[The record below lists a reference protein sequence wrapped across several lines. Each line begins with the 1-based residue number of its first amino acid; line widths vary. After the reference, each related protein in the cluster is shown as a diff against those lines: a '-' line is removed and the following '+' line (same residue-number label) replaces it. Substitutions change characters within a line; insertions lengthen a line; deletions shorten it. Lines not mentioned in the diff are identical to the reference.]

1 MTMKKNQKRLL
12 TLAVMMAA
20 SPLYAAS
27 LNEIEANHPIN
38 ASQYITVNDHVM
50 ELSGVI
56 GTISASTTTTTTT
69 TTTTSPLPA
78 PIGMTG
84 MLAPAPAPAAESDLD
99 YYSFYAQAGDVV
111 TVDIDGGI
119 GGAKSVDTILAV
131 FDADHMLQR
140 MNDDASSLDT
150 GSSSTRDSRIDNFK
164 VPKSGVY
171 YVGVSAYPRRFLD
184 GGNVTATGSGSGDYK
199 LLISGVSPAVKQ
211 ISIEVK
217 PGSRELATLNPKSKG
232 KIPVALLSDTSFNAM
247 DINQAT
253 LTFGGKGNE
262 ASLSKC
268 NPSGQDVNGDG
279 LLDLICHFDNQA
291 AKFNSESMEGVARG
305 KTRQG
310 VAFEGAGLL
319 KVVPA
324 AYK

>member
-1 MTMKKNQKRLL
+1 MKKNQKRLIA
-12 TLAVMMAA
+12 LAVMMTA

-38 ASQYITVNDHVM
+38 ASQYISINDNTM
-50 ELSGVI
+50 DIAGAI
-56 GTISASTTTTTTT
+56 GTVSASTATSTVSDPM
-69 TTTTSPLPA
+69 SPL
-78 PIGMTG
+78 MG
-84 MLAPAPAPAAESDLD
+84 MLAPAPVPVLETDLD

-111 TVDIDGGI
+111 TVDIDDGVGGI
-119 GGAKSVDTILAV
+119 KSVDTVIAV
-131 FDADHMLQR
+131 FDANNELQR
-140 MNDDASSLDT
+140 MNDDADSLDN
-150 GSSSTRDSRIDNFK
+150 GSTSTRDARIDNFK

-171 YVGVSAYPRRFLD
+171 YVGVSAYPRFFTT
-184 GGNVTATGSGSGDYK
+184 GGGVTAAGAGSGDYK

-211 ISIEVK
+211 INIEIK
-217 PGSRELATLNPKSKG
+217 PGSKEHAPLNPKSNG
-232 KIPVALLSDTSFNAM
+232 KVPVALLSDGSFNAM

-253 LTFGGKGNE
+253 LTFGGKGHE

-291 AKFNSESMEGVARG
+291 AKFNANSIEAIARG

-310 VAFEGAGLL
+310 LAFEGVGVL

-324 AYK
+324 ASK